1 MERIVKKS
9 EKIAFVEDFQAR
21 LRVTPVFY
29 LTDFTGLDVPS
40 MTGLRRRLKESG
52 AEFLVV
58 KNRLARRAL
67 RELSEEL
74 PELSGHLTGPTGVV
88 FGMGGPVEAAKALSA
103 FAKENGSRPTFKVG
117 IVDGA
122 LVDAAHYERLAK
134 LPPMD
139 QLLAMLAGAM
149 EGKLQEFASLIDAL
163 REEREAGAG
172 DGGPGGGDPEGE
184 KSGDGDG

>member
-1 MERIVKKS
+1 MKRS
-9 EKIAFVEDFQAR
+9 EKVAFVEDFQAR
-21 LRVTPVFY
+21 LRATPVFY

-67 RELSEEL
+67 RELGEEL
-74 PELSGHLTGPTGVV
+74 PELSEHLTGPTGIV
-88 FGMGGPVEAAKALSA
+88 FGTGGPVEAAKALRD
-103 FAKENGSRPTFKVG
+103 FAKENGSRPAFKVG

-134 LPPMD
+134 LPPME

-149 EGKLQEFASLIDAL
+149 EGKLQEFAALVDAL
-163 REEREAGAG
+163 REERESGGG
-172 DGGPGGGDPEGE
+172 DGGPAGGDLEGE
-184 KSGDGDG
+184 ESGDGDG